1 MLQSRRAPSCI
12 EEFHWPSRIRLQ
24 KNHELIILAV
34 TPSLDAV
41 SLPGGNEK
49 PPKAVILLIAVLAAQ
64 HELYFYISKRK
75 PLPHV
80 LQLFFS
86 KGFKVRQ
93 PQSSTPEVWTVIDFL
108 LLPSTRG
115 QDQKQWVFASPGAEH
130 PLAAEPCGCNKTWAS
145 LYFLTSTR

>member
-1 MLQSRRAPSCI
+1 MLQSSTAPSCI

-34 TPSLDAV
+34 TRSLDAV

-86 KGFKVRQ
+86 KGFKAKQ

-115 QDQKQWVFASPGAEH
+115 QDQKNGLLLHQEQNIPLQQNPVGAIK
-130 PLAAEPCGCNKTWAS
+130 LEPPCIS
-145 LYFLTSTR
+145 